1 MNTLWDDIL
10 AILKRPVVKLAIL
23 IVISLGLCGIYAAER
38 DGGPIHVLQ
47 NACRTV
53 CTPLSSA
60 GIGVKA
66 SMSVLSDKI
75 FDNFADGETLSE
87 LKEENARLKTQIIA
101 NEKYKQE
108 AERLQALLN
117 IKDQYQAQGIG
128 AHVIGVSGN
137 AWNQTITIDV
147 GSEDGVN
154 AGQTVLGRN
163 GVVGQVDSVNLYSA
177 TVRLLSDPNSGV
189 AVRILTSGA
198 DCILKGS
205 LDGVLYLEA
214 LDVEQGVN
222 VGDIIVTSGLGG
234 SYVEGIVIGSVS
246 QIISGDSGVNRKIV
260 VNPIERNS
268 TVTEVFVIQETN

>member
-1 MNTLWDDIL
+1 MNTLWEDIY

-23 IVISLGLCGIYAAER
+23 IVVALGLCGLYAAESE
-38 DGGPIHVLQ
+38 GGAIHVIQ

-66 SMSVLSDKI
+66 GMSVLSDKI

-117 IKDQYQAQGIG
+117 IKDQYKAQGIG

-137 AWNQTITIDV
+137 A
-147 GSEDGVN
+147 
-154 AGQTVLGRN
+154 
-163 GVVGQVDSVNLYSA
+163 
-177 TVRLLSDPNSGV
+177 
-189 AVRILTSGA
+189 
-198 DCILKGS
+198 
-205 LDGVLYLEA
+205 
-214 LDVEQGVN
+214 
-222 VGDIIVTSGLGG
+222 
-234 SYVEGIVIGSVS
+234 
-246 QIISGDSGVNRKIV
+246 
-260 VNPIERNS
+260 
-268 TVTEVFVIQETN
+268 